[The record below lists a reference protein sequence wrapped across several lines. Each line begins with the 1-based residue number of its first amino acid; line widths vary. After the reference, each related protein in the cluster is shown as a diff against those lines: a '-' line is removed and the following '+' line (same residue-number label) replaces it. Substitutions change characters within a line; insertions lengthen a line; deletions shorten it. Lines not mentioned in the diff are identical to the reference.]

1 MRRAEPDPASD
12 PNTAPLQEHGFK
24 NSLPRRPKLPP
35 SGSTVREMAVLPMFP
50 LGNVLVP
57 GGVLQLHV
65 FEPRYQALVKD
76 CVAAED
82 HEFGVVLIDRG
93 HEVGGG
99 DMRRAVG
106 TVARMVQVAELD
118 GGRYAIIAIGVRRM
132 RVNAW
137 LPDDPYPVADVDDC
151 PDVAD
156 LDQDGDELLRAV
168 TARAR
173 RAAALAL
180 ELGDEGNEPG
190 SELADDILTA
200 SYQLIDL
207 APIGAADAY
216 DLLCAAGP
224 LARMKALDELL
235 VGVEA
240 INSFRLRNP

>member
-1 MRRAEPDPASD
+1 
-12 PNTAPLQEHGFK
+12 
-24 NSLPRRPKLPP
+24 
-35 SGSTVREMAVLPMFP
+35 MFP
-50 LGNVLVP
+50 LGNVLAP

-65 FEPRYQALVKD
+65 FEPRYQSLVKD

-93 HEVGGG
+93 HEVGG
-99 DMRRAVG
+99 DDQRRPMG

-118 GGRYAIIAIGVRRM
+118 GGRYAVIAIGMRRM
-132 RVNAW
+132 RVSVW
-137 LPDDPYPVADVDDC
+137 LLDDPYPLADVDDV
-151 PDVAD
+151 PDVD
-156 LDQDGDELLRAV
+156 DTDQDSDEMLRAV

-173 RAAALAL
+173 RSAALAL

-190 SELADDILTA
+190 TELADDVLTA

-235 VGVEA
+235 VGVEV
-240 INSFRLRNP
+240 INAFRLQNP

>member
-1 MRRAEPDPASD
+1 MAYGWR
-12 PNTAPLQEHGFK
+12 
-24 NSLPRRPKLPP
+24 
-35 SGSTVREMAVLPMFP
+35 MAVLPMFP

-65 FEPRYQALVKD
+65 FEPRYQALVRD
-76 CVAAED
+76 CIAAEA

-99 DMRRAVG
+99 DIRREVG
-106 TVARMVQVAELD
+106 TVAQMVQVAELE
-118 GGRYAIIAIGVRRM
+118 GGRYAVIAIGVRRM

-137 LPDDPYPVADVDDC
+137 LPDDPYPLADVDDW
-151 PDVAD
+151 PDVD
-156 LDQDGDELLRAV
+156 DTDEDSEEMLRAV

-190 SELADDILTA
+190 TELADDILTA

-216 DLLCAAGP
+216 SLLCTAGP
-224 LARMKALDELL
+224 LTRLKSLDDLL
-235 VGVEA
+235 VDVEA
-240 INSFRLRNP
+240 INAFRLRNP

>member
-1 MRRAEPDPASD
+1 MQP
-12 PNTAPLQEHGFK
+12 
-24 NSLPRRPKLPP
+24 
-35 SGSTVREMAVLPMFP
+35 VAVLPMFP

-76 CVAAED
+76 CVADET

-93 HEVGGG
+93 HEVGGE
-99 DMRRAVG
+99 DQRRTMG

-118 GGRYAIIAIGVRRM
+118 GGRYAVIAIGTRRI

-137 LPDDPYPVADVDDC
+137 LPDDPYPIADVDDV
-151 PDVAD
+151 PEVDD
-156 LDQDGDELLRAV
+156 TDHDSEELLRAV

-190 SELADDILTA
+190 AELADDLLTA

-207 APIGAADAY
+207 APIGSADAY

-224 LARMKALDELL
+224 LARMKALDEVL

-240 INSFRLRNP
+240 INAFRLQNP

>member
-1 MRRAEPDPASD
+1 
-12 PNTAPLQEHGFK
+12 
-24 NSLPRRPKLPP
+24 
-35 SGSTVREMAVLPMFP
+35 MAVLPMFP

-65 FEPRYQALVKD
+65 FEPRYQVLVKD

-93 HEVGGG
+93 HEVGGR
-99 DMRRAVG
+99 DVRRTVG

-118 GGRYAIIAIGVRRM
+118 DGRYAVIAIGVRRL

-137 LPDDPYPVADVDDC
+137 LPDDPYPLADIDDI
-151 PDVAD
+151 PEIDD
-156 LDQDGDELLRAV
+156 TDQDSQELLVAV

-190 SELADDILTA
+190 IELADDIVTA

-207 APIGAADAY
+207 APIGSADAY
-216 DLLCAAGP
+216 DLLCSPGP
-224 LARMKALDELL
+224 LARIKALDEVL

-240 INSFRLRNP
+240 INSFRLQNP

>member
-1 MRRAEPDPASD
+1 MRR
-12 PNTAPLQEHGFK
+12 
-24 NSLPRRPKLPP
+24 
-35 SGSTVREMAVLPMFP
+35 VAVLPMFP

-65 FEPRYQALVKD
+65 FEPRYQSLVKD

-99 DMRRAVG
+99 DKRRPLG

-118 GGRYAIIAIGVRRM
+118 DGRYAVIAIGVRRI

-137 LPDDPYPVADVDDC
+137 LPDDPYPLADVDDW
-151 PDVAD
+151 PDAID
-156 LDQDGDELLRAV
+156 TDQDSEEMLRAV

-190 SELADDILTA
+190 SELADDLLTA

-207 APIGAADAY
+207 APIGSADAY
-216 DLLCAAGP
+216 DLLRAVGP
-224 LARMKALDELL
+224 LARLKALDEML

-240 INSFRLRNP
+240 INAFRLQNP

>member
-1 MRRAEPDPASD
+1 MS
-12 PNTAPLQEHGFK
+12 
-24 NSLPRRPKLPP
+24 
-35 SGSTVREMAVLPMFP
+35 VLPMFP
-50 LGNVLVP
+50 LGNVLTP

-76 CVAAED
+76 CVATAD

-99 DMRRAVG
+99 DMRRVVG

-118 GGRYAIIAIGVRRM
+118 EGRYAVIAIGVRRLQ
-132 RVNAW
+132 VNAW
-137 LPDDPYPVADVDDC
+137 LPDDPYPLADVNEWPDVDDT
-151 PDVAD
+151 
-156 LDQDGDELLRAV
+156 DQDSEELLRAV

-190 SELADDILTA
+190 AELADELLTA

-207 APIGAADAY
+207 APIGSADAY

-240 INSFRLRNP
+240 INAFRLQNP

>member
-1 MRRAEPDPASD
+1 
-12 PNTAPLQEHGFK
+12 
-24 NSLPRRPKLPP
+24 
-35 SGSTVREMAVLPMFP
+35 MFP

-65 FEPRYQALVKD
+65 FEPRYQALVTD
-76 CVAAED
+76 CVAADD

-99 DMRRAVG
+99 DMRRTVG

-118 GGRYAIIAIGVRRM
+118 GGRYAVIAIGIRRM
-132 RVNAW
+132 QVNAW
-137 LPDDPYPVADVDDC
+137 LPDDPYPLADVDDW
-151 PDVAD
+151 PDFID
-156 LDQDGDELLRAV
+156 TDQDSRELLDAV
-168 TARAR
+168 TARSR

-190 SELADDILTA
+190 AELADDVLTA

-216 DLLCAAGP
+216 DLLRAAGP
-224 LARMKALDELL
+224 LARLKALDELL

-240 INSFRLRNP
+240 INAFRLQNP

>member
-1 MRRAEPDPASD
+1 M
-12 PNTAPLQEHGFK
+12 
-24 NSLPRRPKLPP
+24 
-35 SGSTVREMAVLPMFP
+35 TVMPMFP

-76 CVAAED
+76 CVAADD

-99 DMRRAVG
+99 DMRRTVG

-118 GGRYAIIAIGVRRM
+118 DGRYAVIAIGVRRI

-137 LPDDPYPVADVDDC
+137 LPDDPYPLADVDDW
-151 PDVAD
+151 PD
-156 LDQDGDELLRAV
+156 LDDTDQDSAEMLQAV

-190 SELADDILTA
+190 SELDDDLMVA

-207 APIGAADAY
+207 APICSADGY
-216 DLLCAAGP
+216 DLLQASGP
-224 LARMKALDELL
+224 LARMKLLDELL

-240 INSFRLRNP
+240 INTFRLQNP

>member
-1 MRRAEPDPASD
+1 
-12 PNTAPLQEHGFK
+12 
-24 NSLPRRPKLPP
+24 
-35 SGSTVREMAVLPMFP
+35 MAVLPMFP

-76 CVAAED
+76 CVAAD
-82 HEFGVVLIDRG
+82 AHEFGVVLIDRG

-99 DMRRAVG
+99 DQRRAVG

-118 GGRYAIIAIGVRRM
+118 DGRYAVIALGVRRL

-137 LPDDPYPVADVDDC
+137 RPDDPYPLADVDDA
-151 PDVAD
+151 PDVD
-156 LDQDGDELLRAV
+156 DTDQDSEEMLAAV

-190 SELADDILTA
+190 IELADDILTA

-224 LARMKALDELL
+224 LARLKALDEVL

-240 INSFRLRNP
+240 INSFRLQNP

>member
-1 MRRAEPDPASD
+1 
-12 PNTAPLQEHGFK
+12 
-24 NSLPRRPKLPP
+24 
-35 SGSTVREMAVLPMFP
+35 MFP

-76 CVAAED
+76 CVAAEG

-93 HEVGGG
+93 YEVGGG
-99 DMRRAVG
+99 DMRRPVG

-118 GGRYAIIAIGVRRM
+118 DGRYAVIAIGMRRM
-132 RVNAW
+132 RVTAW
-137 LPDDPYPVADVDDC
+137 LPDDPYPLADVDDE
-151 PDVAD
+151 PDVD
-156 LDQDGDELLRAV
+156 DMDQDSEEMLRAV

-173 RAAALAL
+173 RSAALAL

-190 SELADDILTA
+190 TELADDVLTA

-207 APIGAADAY
+207 APIGSADAY

-240 INSFRLRNP
+240 VNAFRLQNP

>member
-1 MRRAEPDPASD
+1 
-12 PNTAPLQEHGFK
+12 
-24 NSLPRRPKLPP
+24 
-35 SGSTVREMAVLPMFP
+35 MFP

-99 DMRRAVG
+99 DVRRPAG
-106 TVARMVQVAELD
+106 TVARMVQVAEME
-118 GGRYAIIAIGVRRM
+118 GGRYAVIAIGVRRM
-132 RVNAW
+132 RINSW
-137 LPDDPYPVADVDDC
+137 LPDDPYPLADVDDW
-151 PDVAD
+151 PDVHD
-156 LDQDGDELLRAV
+156 TDQDSAEVLQAV

-180 ELGDEGNEPG
+180 ELGDEGNQPG
-190 SELADDILTA
+190 SELADDLGTA
-200 SYQLIDL
+200 SFQLIDL
-207 APIGAADAY
+207 APIGPADGY

-224 LARMKALDELL
+224 LARLKLLDELL
-235 VGVEA
+235 VGIDAVNA
-240 INSFRLRNP
+240 FRLQNP

>member
-1 MRRAEPDPASD
+1 
-12 PNTAPLQEHGFK
+12 
-24 NSLPRRPKLPP
+24 
-35 SGSTVREMAVLPMFP
+35 MFP

-65 FEPRYQALVKD
+65 FEPRYQTLVKD

-99 DMRRAVG
+99 DMRRPVG
-106 TVARMVQVAELD
+106 TVARMVQVAEID
-118 GGRYAIIAIGVRRM
+118 GGRYAVIAIGVRRM

-137 LPDDPYPVADVDDC
+137 LPDDPYPLADVDDV
-151 PDVAD
+151 PDLED
-156 LDQDGDELLRAV
+156 TDEDSEEMLRAV

-190 SELADDILTA
+190 SELADDVLTA

-207 APIGAADAY
+207 APIGSADAY

-240 INSFRLRNP
+240 INAFRLQNP

>member
-1 MRRAEPDPASD
+1 
-12 PNTAPLQEHGFK
+12 
-24 NSLPRRPKLPP
+24 
-35 SGSTVREMAVLPMFP
+35 MAVLPMFP

-99 DMRRAVG
+99 DVRRAVG

-118 GGRYAIIAIGVRRM
+118 DGRYAVIAIGVRRL

-137 LPDDPYPVADVDDC
+137 LPDDPYPLADVDDA
-151 PDVAD
+151 PDVHD
-156 LDQDGDELLRAV
+156 TDQDSEELLAAV

-190 SELADDILTA
+190 IELADDILTA

-207 APIGAADAY
+207 APIGSADAY
-216 DLLCAAGP
+216 DLLCASGP
-224 LARMKALDELL
+224 LARMKSLDELL

-240 INSFRLRNP
+240 VNAFRLQNP

>member
-1 MRRAEPDPASD
+1 MRR
-12 PNTAPLQEHGFK
+12 
-24 NSLPRRPKLPP
+24 
-35 SGSTVREMAVLPMFP
+35 VAVLPMFP

-65 FEPRYQALVKD
+65 FEPRYQSLVKD
-76 CVAAED
+76 CVAAGD

-93 HEVGGG
+93 HEVGG
-99 DMRRAVG
+99 DDQRRPVG

-118 GGRYAIIAIGVRRM
+118 GGRYAVIAIGVRRI

-137 LPDDPYPVADVDDC
+137 LPDDPYPIADVDDV
-151 PDVAD
+151 PDVD
-156 LDQDGDELLRAV
+156 DTDEDSHEMLRVV

-180 ELGDEGNEPG
+180 ELGDEANEPG
-190 SELADDILTA
+190 TELADDLLTA

-207 APIGAADAY
+207 APIGSADAY
-216 DLLCAAGP
+216 DLLCSAGP

-235 VGVEA
+235 VDVEA
-240 INSFRLRNP
+240 INAFRLQNP

>member
-1 MRRAEPDPASD
+1 MSAA
-12 PNTAPLQEHGFK
+12 
-24 NSLPRRPKLPP
+24 RRPALPAG
-35 SGSTVREMAVLPMFP
+35 GSTVRCVAVLPMFP

-76 CVAAED
+76 CVAAEG

-93 HEVGGG
+93 YEVGGG
-99 DMRRAVG
+99 DMRRPVG

-118 GGRYAIIAIGVRRM
+118 DGRYAVIAIGMRRM
-132 RVNAW
+132 RVTAW
-137 LPDDPYPVADVDDC
+137 LPDDPYPLADVDDE
-151 PDVAD
+151 PDVD
-156 LDQDGDELLRAV
+156 DMDQDSEEMLRAV

-173 RAAALAL
+173 RSAALAL

-190 SELADDILTA
+190 TELADDVLTA

-207 APIGAADAY
+207 APIGSADAY

-240 INSFRLRNP
+240 VNAFRLQNP

>member
-1 MRRAEPDPASD
+1 VWQYGRCV
-12 PNTAPLQEHGFK
+12 T
-24 NSLPRRPKLPP
+24 
-35 SGSTVREMAVLPMFP
+35 VLPMFP
-50 LGNVLVP
+50 LGNVLVV

-65 FEPRYQALVKD
+65 FEPRYQALVKE
-76 CVAAED
+76 CVASED

-99 DMRRAVG
+99 DMRRVVG
-106 TVARMVQVAELD
+106 TVARMVQVAEL
-118 GGRYAIIAIGVRRM
+118 GEGRYAVIAIGVRRL

-137 LPDDPYPVADVDDC
+137 LPDDPYPLADVEDWPDADDT
-151 PDVAD
+151 
-156 LDQDGDELLRAV
+156 DQDSQEMLQAV

-190 SELADDILTA
+190 VELADDLLTA

-207 APIGAADAY
+207 APIGSADAY

-240 INSFRLRNP
+240 INAFRLQNP

>member
-1 MRRAEPDPASD
+1 VRIV
-12 PNTAPLQEHGFK
+12 
-24 NSLPRRPKLPP
+24 
-35 SGSTVREMAVLPMFP
+35 TVLAMFP
-50 LGNVLVP
+50 LGNVLAP

-65 FEPRYQALVKD
+65 FETRYQALVMD
-76 CVAAED
+76 CVAADD

-93 HEVGGG
+93 NEVGGG
-99 DMRRAVG
+99 DMRRVVG

-118 GGRYAIIAIGVRRM
+118 GGRYAVIAIGVRRM

-137 LPDDPYPVADVDDC
+137 LPDDPYPLADVDEW
-151 PDVAD
+151 PDVD
-156 LDQDGDELLRAV
+156 DTDQDSEEMLRAV

-180 ELGDEGNEPG
+180 ELGDPGNEPG
-190 SELADDILTA
+190 TELADDVQTA

-207 APIGAADAY
+207 APIGSADAY

-224 LARMKALDELL
+224 LARMKALDEML

-240 INSFRLRNP
+240 INAFRLQNP